1 MTRKEFDAGMKRLA
15 AHYPD
20 RLPNDVQREDYFE
33 FIEFFR
39 AADLER
45 AIKHLMLIYKWKNF
59 PPLSEIR
66 ASLDFVMDQGNPS
79 YATAEELGKPGDTA
93 WCQVCNNSG
102 SVLFEKQY
110 EDTPKWTN
118 TTEKPCTCSAGQR
131 RAEGLRQYFSKL
143 HYKSRLSQ
151 VRPEEVQR

>member
-39 AADLER
+39 AADFER

-79 YATAEELGKPGDTA
+79 YATPEDLVGSDETS
-93 WCQVCNNSG
+93 WCAMCNNTG
-102 SVLFEKQY
+102 YELYEKQY
-110 EDTPKWTN
+110 EDTPRWTN
-118 TTEKPCTCSAGQR
+118 TTARACTCTAGKR
-131 RAEGLRQYFSKL
+131 REEGLRQYFSKL

-151 VRPEEVQR
+151 VRPEEER